1 MLKRISCIMKIV
13 IDINNLSVY
22 YGQNKVFDNIS
33 FAAEKGDF
41 VGLVGP
47 NGGGKTTLAKAI
59 LGLIPKT
66 KGRILFFGK
75 ELRKFDE
82 FSKIGY
88 LPQKQSS
95 INQLFPATVG
105 EVVFLGLL
113 SQKRRPKRIS
123 QEDGRQIDQTLSLLR
138 ILNLKNKMLS
148 ELSGGQQQKAL
159 LARALVSNPELL
171 ILDEPSTALD
181 PVSRKDFFKLVKK
194 LNQEAKTTIIL
205 ITHDTGY
212 IGQYA
217 NKLLYIDRKLVF
229 FGKISDFCQGTDIS
243 SCFEKSD
250 RHIIWH
256 QHK

>member
-1 MLKRISCIMKIV
+1 MSIV
-13 IDINNLSVY
+13 VKATNLTVR
-22 YGQNKVFDNIS
+22 YGQTEVLPDIS
-33 FAAEKGDF
+33 FSIEKGDF

-59 LGLIPKT
+59 LGLIPK
-66 KGRILFFGK
+66 KEGKILLFGK
-75 ELRKFDE
+75 ELRNFDE

-113 SQKRRPKRIS
+113 SQKKRPKKIS
-123 QEDGRQIDQTLSLLR
+123 QADELKIEKTLSLFG
-138 ILNLKNKMLS
+138 ILNFKNKMLS
-148 ELSGGQQQKAL
+148 ELSGGQQQRAL
-159 LARALVSNPELL
+159 LARAVVSDPELL

-181 PVSRKDFFKLVKK
+181 PSSREDFFKLVQK
-194 LNQEAKTTIIL
+194 LNQENKTTIIL

-212 IGQYA
+212 VWQYA
-217 NKLLYIDRKLVF
+217 NKLLYIDRKLLF
-229 FGKISDFCQGTDIS
+229 FGKISDFCPQKDAT
-243 SCFEKSD
+243 SCFEKND

-256 QHK
+256 QHS